1 LYVFGHFW
9 KIKEQFM
16 FCERLR
22 FGCCS
27 LVFADSD
34 QKHLP
39 RQGVSVLPTDR
50 ACIQNAPAR
59 QFLKNSLWPW
69 LLYH

>member
-1 LYVFGHFW
+1 
-9 KIKEQFM
+9 M

-59 QFLKNSLWPW
+59 QFLKKFSVALAVVPLALSRWSHH
-69 LLYH
+69 LFLG